1 MEDLAEFVVDY
12 ASKLGVTYVD
22 VRIEKHYDETIE
34 VMNGVPEKHI
44 VIRKRGAGIRV
55 LANGAWGFQST
66 TNLNREGLKKAAE
79 IAFKVA
85 KASAKHIK
93 EPIKL
98 APIKVA
104 KDRVK
109 VKIKKD
115 VESLD
120 VKEKLNQCIEWDKGM
135 KVSDEVKRTTTGFSC
150 VKVNKLFASSEG
162 ALIRFENQVLW
173 VFLSSFAKREGLIQ
187 SYERVEGGSG
197 GFEVLEKAKMHET
210 AQMVGKKSVELL
222 DAEAAPK
229 MEKTYAVMDPSY
241 VALLVHEIVGHP
253 SEADRVLEREAAWAG
268 TTWWKGLEGQ
278 KIGSDLLT
286 VYDDPTVEGTLGFYL
301 YDDEGTPARCKV
313 LIENGV
319 LKERMHSRETAA
331 IFGAEPNAGMRAI
344 TYEFIPLIRMSNTFI
359 AKGDWK
365 RDEIIEETKRGIYVI
380 GMKQP
385 SIDDKRYNWT
395 ISAQEGYLIENGEL
409 TKHLRDVALMAIAPE
424 FFRSID
430 AVGDDLEI
438 RSIPGCGKGTP
449 MQGLYVG
456 NGGPTIRGIVNVL
469 GV

>member
-22 VRIEKHYDETIE
+22 VRIEEHYDETIE

-55 LANGAWGFQST
+55 LVDGAWGFQST

-98 APIKVA
+98 APIKVV

-120 VKEKLNQCIEWDKGM
+120 VKEKLNQCIEWGKGM
-135 KVSDEVKRTTTGFSC
+135 NVSDEVKRPTTSFSC

-197 GFEVLEKAKMHET
+197 GFEVLEKAKIHEV

-365 RDEIIEETKRGIYVI
+365 RDEIIEETKRGVYVI

-409 TKHLRDVALMAIAPE
+409 TKHLRDIALMAIAPE
-424 FFRSID
+424 FFKSID

>member
-1 MEDLAEFVVDY
+1 LEDLAEFVVDY
-12 ASKLGVTYVD
+12 ASKLRATYVD
-22 VRIEKHYDETIE
+22 VRVEEHYDETIE

-44 VIRKRGAGIRV
+44 VIRKKGAGIRV
-55 LANGAWGFQST
+55 LAEGAWGFQST
-66 TNLNREGLKKAAE
+66 TNLTRESLKRATE

-85 KASAKHIK
+85 KASAKHVK
-93 EPIKL
+93 EPVEL
-98 APIKVA
+98 APIKIV
-104 KDRVK
+104 KDHVK

-115 VESLD
+115 IEDIDAEKKLD
-120 VKEKLNQCIEWDKGM
+120 QCIEWDKSM
-135 KVSDEVKRTTTGFSC
+135 KISDEVKRTSTSFSC

-162 ALIRFENQVLW
+162 ALIKFENQVLW
-173 VFLSSFAKREGLIQ
+173 VFFSSFAKRGDLIQ
-187 SYERVEGGSG
+187 SYERAEGGSG
-197 GFEVLEKAKMHET
+197 GLEVLEGTKVNEI

-229 MEKTYAVMDPSY
+229 MEKTYAVMDPDY

-253 SEADRVLEREAAWAG
+253 SEADRILEREAAWAG

-278 KIGSDLLT
+278 KIGSDLFT

-301 YDDEGTPARCKV
+301 YDDEGTPARRKV

-331 IFGAEPNAGMRAI
+331 IFGVEPNAGMRAI

-365 RDEIIEETKRGIYVI
+365 RGEIIEETKRGVYVI

-409 TKHLRDVALMAIAPE
+409 TKHLRDIALMAIAPE
-424 FFRSID
+424 FFKSVD
-430 AVGDDLEI
+430 AVGNDLEI
-438 RSIPGCGKGTP
+438 RSVPGCGKGTP

-469 GV
+469 GT

>member
-1 MEDLAEFVVDY
+1 MEDLAEFVVNF
-12 ASKLGVTYVD
+12 ASKLGATYAD
-22 VRIEKHYDETIE
+22 IRIEEHYDEDIE
-34 VMNGVPEKHI
+34 IMNGIPEKH
-44 VIRKRGAGIRV
+44 VIIKKKGAGIRV

-66 TNLNREGLKKAAE
+66 TDLTREGLKKATE

-85 KASAKHIK
+85 KASAKHLK
-93 EPIKL
+93 KPVKL
-98 APIKVA
+98 APVKVV
-104 KDRVK
+104 KDYVK
-109 VKIKKD
+109 VKVKKD
-115 VESLD
+115 IEDMSVE
-120 VKEKLNQCIEWDKGM
+120 EKIGCCIEWDKTM
-135 KVSDEVKRTTTGFSC
+135 KVSEEVKRTSTNFSC
-150 VKVNKLFASSEG
+150 VKVNKLFVSSEG
-162 ALIRFENQVLW
+162 ASIRFENHVLW
-173 VFLSSFAKREGLIQ
+173 VFINSFAKRNDLIQ
-187 SYERVEGGSG
+187 SYSWIEGGSG
-197 GFEVLEKAKMHET
+197 GFELLEKVNIHKLAEK
-210 AQMVGKKSVELL
+210 VGKKSIELL

-229 MEKTYAVMDPSY
+229 MEKVYAVMEPDY

-301 YDDEGTPARCKV
+301 YDDEGTPARRKV

-331 IFGAEPNAGMRAI
+331 IFGVEPNAGMRAI

-365 RDEIIEETKRGIYVI
+365 RDEIIEETKRGVYVI

-424 FFRSID
+424 FFKSID

-438 RSIPGCGKGTP
+438 RSVPGCGKGTP